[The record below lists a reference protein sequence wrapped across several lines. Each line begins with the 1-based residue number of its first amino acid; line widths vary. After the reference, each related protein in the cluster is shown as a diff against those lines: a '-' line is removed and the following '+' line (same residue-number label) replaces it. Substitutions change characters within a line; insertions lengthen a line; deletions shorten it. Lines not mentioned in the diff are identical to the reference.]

1 MFGKVGVRGTHIES
15 LYHTNLAVHV
25 GSQGA
30 CYNWIPG
37 LASTLIWTVLG
48 IVSWPPQACEAGLGA
63 SNAPHKFHVPHKLHA
78 PLGLMLTATSHR
90 KVHHPILQR
99 RTLGLRAE

>member
-48 IVSWPPQACEAGLGA
+48 IVSWPPRPVRPAL
-63 SNAPHKFHVPHKLHA
+63 APAMHPTSFMYHTSFTR
-78 PLGLMLTATSHR
+78 PL
-90 KVHHPILQR
+90 V
-99 RTLGLRAE
+99 